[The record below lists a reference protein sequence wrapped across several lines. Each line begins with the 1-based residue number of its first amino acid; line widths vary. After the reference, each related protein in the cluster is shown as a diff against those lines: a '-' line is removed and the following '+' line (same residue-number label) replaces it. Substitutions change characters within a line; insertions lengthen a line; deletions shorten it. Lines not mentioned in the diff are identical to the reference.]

1 MADFNFQD
9 LLVSSQLWIGKA
21 IIWFVAF
28 YTTKKFTKMS
38 DKTIDNIEGGDK
50 YIKIFALLSFLII
63 CISSII
69 NYLRKDDDEE
79 ESVGSYLVS
88 LPKFLLVLIWYVFIL
103 IALTYKLISKGK
115 ESSSSTSTSTSNT
128 TIGKGP
134 ISLTISSDQFNSSI
148 NVIVFMAIFITII
161 NIFSNLYVY
170 YMCNDDGC
178 EKDEVVK
185 SLVSGQW
192 EILFIGIVAVGVFI
206 LKR

>member
-1 MADFNFQD
+1 MADFQD

-38 DKTIDNIEGGDK
+38 DKTIDNIDGGDK

-88 LPKFLLVLIWYVFIL
+88 LPKFLLVLIWYIFIL

-115 ESSSSTSTSTSNT
+115 DSPSKPSPATSNT

-206 LKR
+206 LKK